1 MGRMRPGGRV
11 DLARLGSDIWM
22 QQFRFTWAEVT
33 ELAAVL
39 DLPADVVA
47 ENGVR
52 EDRVTALAMLLRRLA
67 YPARSSDV
75 EMMFGWERSRFSR
88 ICQTTAS
95 LIYHRWRHL
104 LRFDPTRLTASKL
117 QQYAEA
123 ISSKCG
129 FKVPVWGFIDGTLRK
144 VAHPILNQR
153 ILYNGWKRIHAL
165 KWHSVITPDGLHAH
179 VFGPVEGRR
188 HDETLYKESGLA
200 AILDEHSW
208 DPEGNPL
215 AVYGDPAYGIGR
227 HLLSPFKGASLSD
240 EEQAFNAQMSKV
252 REAVEWGFG
261 DAVHQFAFL
270 DFSKNLKVLLQ
281 PVGLLYSVALLLS
294 NAHTIL
300 HQPQISQYF
309 ICQPPTLQEYFNHAA
324 HPEVPFGAIPEQEVP
339 WTAYVVPEE
348 EAQGGSDIEDDDSI

>member
-1 MGRMRPGGRV
+1 M
-11 DLARLGSDIWM
+11 
-22 QQFRFTWAEVT
+22 EVT

-39 DLPADVVA
+39 ELPAKVIA
-47 ENGVR
+47 GNGVC

-75 EMMFGWERSRFSR
+75 EMMFGWERSRFTR
-88 ICQTTAS
+88 IWQTTAS

-104 LRFDPTRLTASKL
+104 LRFDPTRLTPSKL
-117 QQYAEA
+117 QQYAKA
-123 ISSKCG
+123 ISTKCG
-129 FKVPVWGFIDGTLRK
+129 FEVPVWGFIDGTLRK
-144 VAHPILNQR
+144 VARPLLNQR

-188 HDETLYKESGLA
+188 HDETLYKESGLTK
-200 AILDEHSW
+200 ILDEYSW

-227 HLLSPFKGASLSD
+227 HLLSPFKGAGLSD
-240 EEQAFNAQMSKV
+240 EQQAFNARMSKV

-261 DAVHQFAFL
+261 DAVRQFAFL

-309 ICQPPTLQEYFNHAA
+309 ICQPPTLQEYFNCAT
-324 HPEVPFGAIPEQEVP
+324 HPEVSFGAVPEQEVP

-348 EAQGGSDIEDDDSI
+348 ESCGESDTEDDYSI